1 MERLREHWPHT
12 LVLAFEPDGTA
23 VSEETDLARL
33 RSTNDPVEITTLF
46 VEYVDRVPPTD
57 EERRILR
64 DAVEA
69 VRHGEVGG

>member
-1 MERLREHWPHT
+1 
-12 LVLAFEPDGTA
+12 
-23 VSEETDLARL
+23 
-33 RSTNDPVEITTLF
+33 